1 MSRLRS
7 VDDQIARMMAVVEP
21 LAIDVVPVEVS
32 LGRVLAADV
41 TAVLPV
47 PPFDNSAMDG
57 FALRFA
63 DVAGLPDN
71 ALVLPVSGD
80 VPAGAA
86 STALEPGTAQRVMT
100 GAPLPAGADTVVPVE
115 QTDQPAGPARLPTTI
130 RLTERPMQ
138 GRHIRREGED
148 LQPGASVLVAGTRLG
163 PAHIAAA
170 VSTGHGEVAVY
181 RRPRVAVISTGDEL
195 VAPGVALGP
204 GQIPD
209 SNGPQLAALAQ
220 EWGAVVTRVARV
232 ADTADEFG
240 RVLRAAL
247 DEADLVITTG
257 GVSVGAFEVVRQS
270 LEGLGRADEAPA
282 GGDPSQSDSTLAARA
297 GVEFT
302 RVAMQPGKPQGF
314 GRVADSRGRLVPLLA
329 LPGNPVSS
337 FVSFHVLARPVL
349 AVLAG
354 LDPQAER
361 RTVPVR
367 VVHGWSSPAGKRQY
381 IPLAVTRGEAGLQ
394 ASAAHRLGSGSH
406 LIASLHLANC
416 LGDVPPD
423 VADVVPGDIV
433 EVIPTS
439 ATSTHATSTHATS
452 THATS
457 THATSTRVPSSAAEG
472 IWP

>member
-7 VDDQIARMMAVVEP
+7 VDDQIARMVAVVEP
-21 LAIDVVPVEVS
+21 LPIDVVPVEQG

-63 DVAGLPDN
+63 DLASLPDDG
-71 ALVLPVSGD
+71 LVLPVSGD

-86 STALEPGTAQRVMT
+86 ALALEPGTAQRVMT
-100 GAPLPAGADTVVPVE
+100 GAPVPAGADTVVPVE
-115 QTDQPAGPARLPTTI
+115 QTDQPAGPTRLPTTI
-130 RLTERPMQ
+130 RLTERPME

-148 LQPGASVLVAGTRLG
+148 VQPGSEVLTAGTRLG
-163 PAHIAAA
+163 PAHLAAA
-170 VSTGHGEVAVY
+170 ISTGHGELAVH

-195 VAPGVALGP
+195 VPPGAVLGP

-209 SNGPQLAALAQ
+209 SNGPQLASLAQ
-220 EWGAVVTRVARV
+220 EWGAVVTRVGRV
-232 ADTADEFG
+232 ADAPKAFDA
-240 RVLRAAL
+240 VLRAAL

-257 GVSVGAFEVVRQS
+257 GVSVGAFEVVRQW
-270 LEGLGRADEAPA
+270 LEGPDNGE
-282 GGDPSQSDSTLAARA
+282 

-302 RVAMQPGKPQGF
+302 RLAMQPGKPQGF
-314 GRVADSRGRLVPLLA
+314 GRLADSGGRLVPLLA

-337 FVSFHVLARPVL
+337 FVSFHVLVRPVL

-367 VVHGWSSPAGKRQY
+367 VVHGWSSPAGKHQY
-381 IPLAVTRGEAGLQ
+381 IPLVVTRGEAGLQ

-423 VADVVPGDIV
+423 VADVVPGDVV

-439 ATSTHATSTHATS
+439 ATS
-452 THATS
+452 
-457 THATSTRVPSSAAEG
+457 SADG
-472 IWP
+472 IWL